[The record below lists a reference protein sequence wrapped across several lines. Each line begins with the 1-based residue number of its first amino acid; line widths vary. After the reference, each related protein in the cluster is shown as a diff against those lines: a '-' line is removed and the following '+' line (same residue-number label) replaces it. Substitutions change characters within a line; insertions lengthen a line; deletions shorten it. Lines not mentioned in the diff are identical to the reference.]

1 MLQSKEAIQYF
12 KEQEAYLQMP
22 DDKYK
27 VLVMYILDCYLED
40 ENFQEADLYSYI
52 GSLNTEE
59 NDVLKVL
66 TDIISSHEN
75 NPSYT
80 FDYFKSL
87 VYEIKECMTIESKI
101 SFLKD
106 KLEFIIDPKEKGKI
120 TNEIIKLNQELKKKK
135 YKNI

>member
-1 MLQSKEAIQYF
+1 
-12 KEQEAYLQMP
+12 MP